1 MFCSEVLAE
10 VVDQVVQIHGGYG
23 FIQEYP
29 AEGFYRDERINRI
42 FEGTNEINRLLIP
55 GTILTR
61 AMKGEIP
68 LQREATKAFESLMTP
83 SVDEL
88 DDTDPFAAE
97 KELLANLKKVFLV
110 IAGSSVQKF
119 MMSIKDEQEILLAA
133 ADIAINIF
141 AIESALLRAEKIL
154 PSLSEAKKASVT
166 AAVKVFTFNAV
177 EQTATAARKAA
188 YFIEE
193 GDTLTMLLGG
203 IRRFTKYDATG
214 LLKFKRQLANAAI
227 EAEKY
232 IF

>member
-1 MFCSEVLAE
+1 
-10 VVDQVVQIHGGYG
+10 VDEVVQIHGGYG

-55 GTILTR
+55 GIILAR
-61 AMKGEIP
+61 SMKGELP
-68 LQREATKAFESLMTP
+68 LQREAMKAVESLMSP
-83 SVDEL
+83 SVDEI
-88 DDTDPFAAE
+88 DEAMPFAPE
-97 KELLANLKKVFLV
+97 KALLANLKKAFLV

-119 MMSIKDEQEILLAA
+119 MATIKDEQELLLAA
-133 ADIAINIF
+133 ANVAINIF

-154 PSLSEAKKASVT
+154 PMLSEARKASVT
-166 AAVKVFTFNAV
+166 AAVKVFTFNAL
-177 EQTATAARKAA
+177 EQTGTAARKAA

-193 GDTLTMLLGG
+193 GDNLSMLLNG
-203 IRRFTKYDATG
+203 IRRLTKYDATG
-214 LLKFKRQLANAAI
+214 LLQAKRQLAAAAG